1 MEVEK
6 NYHYVDIFMI
16 GEVDLAYKEEPEN
29 LEPEKCEGIVLISK
43 LLDYKTS
50 LALFPTLKYLFKK

>member
-29 LEPEKCEGIVLISK
+29 LEPEKCEGSIFISK
-43 LLDYKTS
+43 LFDYKTS
-50 LALFPTLKYLFKK
+50 